1 MIKLNLTTKSVEEE
15 ALKQYLEETA
25 SEILADKINN
35 GVRIQK
41 DGKTL
46 INKKSIQGFMEYA
59 AKKAQEQAAK
69 GARWACLIH
78 DTVFGWAVHY
88 FEEDSIE
95 EALYN
100 EDGTPYKTVKINP
113 AKKEVTA
120 HTPKPVTVT
129 KKQSDQLSLFDF
141 NDNNED
147 NEIDTIDD
155 IEENGDIEEND
166 DSEIT
171 ESQEPIEPIK
181 AVEQQGVTVEE
192 KPKISA
198 LYEKYLALKDKYP
211 TALIAMRVGDFYE
224 LFDDAARLVGNKL
237 ELTITSRDF
246 GLPERTPMVGFPYHV
261 EEQYRK
267 KIQDFATVAIAENE
281 DNVKI
286 YLKRQEE
293 TPNHKVNTATGEI
306 IEERSEVVNDLI
318 GILFGIFKNEM
329 EVKM

>member
-25 SEILADKINN
+25 SDILADKINN

-113 AKKEVTA
+113 APKKVTA
-120 HTPKPVTVT
+120 PTPKPVTVT

-147 NEIDTIDD
+147 NEIDTID
-155 IEENGDIEEND
+155 NIEEND

-181 AVEQQGVTVEE
+181 AVEQQVVTVEE

-267 KIQDFATVAIAENE
+267 KIQDFATVAIVENE